1 MNLVTKKVVGIAVA
15 ILALGL
21 FVWLGM
27 REKPATLPPDTSGGN
42 ASSTTGE
49 WKTYRNEEYGVEFR
63 YPANTTVSEHGTY
76 VFNSRGGGLAF
87 RVEKRANPSIVIE
100 IISSV
105 ENPSNK
111 TIENWMREEMGR
123 SYDRIEKNSIKMGE
137 SSVFVATS
145 EKSPGAFGYED
156 YFFVANKKIRFVSF
170 AVTGGYN
177 TELRDRF
184 LGGLRFI
191 Q

>member
-1 MNLVTKKVVGIAVA
+1 MKWGIKKIAGIIALLCAIGLLVFFAMGK
-15 ILALGL
+15 
-21 FVWLGM
+21 
-27 REKPATLPPDTSGGN
+27 RATAPGPNPSGGN
-42 ASSTTGE
+42 ASSTAGE

>member
-1 MNLVTKKVVGIAVA
+1 MKWSVNKIAGAVIAIAV
-15 ILALGL
+15 LGL
-21 FVWLGM
+21 LLWLSVRG
-27 REKPATLPPDTSGGN
+27 KPTILPPDTSGSN

-49 WKTYRNEEYGVEFR
+49 WKTYRNEKYGVKFR